1 MITRRAV
8 FVPVFLFVL
17 LTPCFAHHMA
27 IVVNKENAVGGF
39 TPVELGKVFRAE
51 RKQWPDGKSVILVLH
66 KNSAGEAETLERLN
80 RMSASEW
87 KALLAEHKNSIQ
99 LVDSD
104 EDVLKAVRSMPGAIG
119 MIEVHSVDNTI
130 NVVRVDGKLPTQSG
144 YLPH

>member
-1 MITRRAV
+1 MITRRSA
-8 FVPVFLFVL
+8 FVPLLLLVL

-27 IVVNKENAVGGF
+27 IVVNKENAVGEF
-39 TPVELGKVFRAE
+39 TSAELGKVVRAE
-51 RKQWPDGKSVILVLH
+51 MKKWPDGKSVVLVLH
-66 KNSAGEAETLERLN
+66 KNSTGESETLERLN

-87 KALLAEHKNSIQ
+87 KALLAEHKNSIL

-130 NVVRVDGKLPTQSG
+130 KVVRVDGKLPMQSG